1 MEDSPK
7 NISDIY
13 DEALAIYRLCYEYA
27 MLKKSVSL
35 CGFAWKIAGSAL
47 TSLYIIKQKQK
58 PLNCAPYVLREI
70 FGSWIMLQTVI
81 VHRKSITVL

>member
-13 DEALAIYRLCYEYA
+13 EEALAIYHVCYEYA
-27 MLKKSVSL
+27 VLTKSVSK
-35 CGFAWKIAGSAL
+35 CSFAWKVAGSAL

-58 PLNCAPYVLREI
+58 PLHCAPSVLREI
-70 FGSWIMLQTVI
+70 FGS
-81 VHRKSITVL
+81 